1 MVTANP
7 VPVEPEPDFSE
18 LNPVPARTGFPGQTG
33 IPAGTGILRMQF
45 LQELKW
51 QKMIKTDL
59 FVDLRV
65 FFKA

>member
-1 MVTANP
+1 MTNP

-18 LNPVPARTGFPGQTG
+18 LNLVPVRTGFPGQTG

-51 QKMIKTDL
+51 QKMIKRD
-59 FVDLRV
+59 FYVDLRD
-65 FFKA
+65 FL